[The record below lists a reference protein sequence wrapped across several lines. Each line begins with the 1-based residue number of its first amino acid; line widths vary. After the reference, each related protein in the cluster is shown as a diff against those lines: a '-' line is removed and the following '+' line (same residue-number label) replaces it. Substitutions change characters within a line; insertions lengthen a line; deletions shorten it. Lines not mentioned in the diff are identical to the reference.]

1 MPNKYLYPALLAL
14 LAAVIFIPFLGHVHL
29 FDWDEINFAEAARE
43 MLILNDYTRVHIRF
57 LPFWEK
63 PPFFFWLQA
72 ISMHLFGVNEFAA
85 RFPNAV
91 AGIITLPV
99 LFAMGKKLYNEK
111 FGLIWGIV
119 YLGSLFPGFYFQTGI
134 IDPWFNFF
142 IFLSLYFFIL
152 SYWKRHN
159 FDGISLKRNHW
170 VYLLLAAVSCGLA
183 VLTKGPV
190 AFLIL
195 CLTFF
200 VYWVFKRFK
209 MYVTIPQFLVFAVV
223 MASVTFVWYGIETLK
238 NGPWFITEFIRYNYR
253 LFKQPDA
260 GHGGFFGYHFVVV
273 FFGCFPA
280 SIFLL
285 RGLFPQ
291 WHDFEY
297 KKNFKTW
304 MLILLWVVL
313 ILFTIVKSKI
323 AHYSSLT
330 YFPLTFISALV
341 IHEIIEKRIA
351 FRHTMRWG
359 VRFVASIIGL
369 ALFALPFVGMNIEVI
384 QELVKDPFARAN
396 MNADPG
402 WTGWESV
409 TGILMIFVAYL
420 GTALMGRKRI
430 MTGMVILFVGT
441 ALVLKLA
448 VIFTV
453 KKIESYSQLAAIEYY
468 KEHADKDVYIQP
480 IDHKTYADLFY
491 GKMTQDN
498 NPDVEDYSDYNQRTA
513 WENHLLMGEIDKP
526 VYFISKNKSDRRLRE
541 AAEYGVV
548 KIGEKNGFVFYK
560 RMPENE

>member
-1 MPNKYLYPALLAL
+1 MWQQFKYPVLLAT
-14 LAAVIFIPFLGHVHL
+14 LAALIFIPFLGHVHL

-63 PPFFFWLQA
+63 PPLFFWLQA
-72 ISMHLFGVNEFAA
+72 LSMHLFGVNEFAA
-85 RFPNAV
+85 RFPNAL

-99 LFAMGKKLYNEK
+99 LYAMGKKLYDEK

-152 SYWKRHN
+152 SYWKRYD
-159 FDGISLKRNHW
+159 FDGISLQRNHW
-170 VYLLLAAVSCGLA
+170 IYLLLAAVSCGLA

-200 VYWVFKRFK
+200 VYWIMKRFR
-209 MYVTIPQFLVFAVV
+209 MYVTVPQFLVFTVV

-285 RGLFPQ
+285 RGLFAQ
-291 WHDFEY
+291 WHEWEY
-297 KKNFKTW
+297 QKNFKTW
-304 MLILLWVVL
+304 MMILLWVVL

-330 YFPLTFISALV
+330 YFPLTFISSLV
-341 IHEIIEKRIA
+341 IYQIMENRIA

-359 VRFVASIIGL
+359 IRFVASIIGL
-369 ALFALPFVGMNIEVI
+369 ALFALPFIGMNIEVI
-384 QELVKDPFARAN
+384 QEMVRDPFARAN
-396 MNADPG
+396 MDADPG
-402 WTGWESV
+402 WTGWESI
-409 TGILMIFVAYL
+409 TGILMILVAYI

-430 MTGMVILFVGT
+430 ISGLVVLFVGT

-453 KKIESYSQLAAIEYY
+453 KKIEAYSQLAAIEYY

-498 NPDVEDYSDYNQRTA
+498 NPEVEDYSDYNQRTA

-541 AAEYGVV
+541 AAEYGVK
-548 KIGEKNGFVFYK
+548 KIGEENGFVFYK
-560 RMPENE
+560 RMPTKE